1 MTPKSRAIAAAA
13 AVPLVLGG
21 TAACGTDVHLKG
33 PAQTVTVR
41 APAAFSIKGKKLRLT
56 EVAQGGATID
66 ADGAT
71 RTVRQGDAFTVDDV
85 RFSVDKIDDTTH
97 RVTLTGTVEITLP

>member
-1 MTPKSRAIAAAA
+1 MTPKGRAVAAAA
-13 AVPLVLGG
+13 ALPLVLGA

-41 APAAFSIKGKKLRLT
+41 APAAFTVKGKKLRLSAVT
-56 EVAQGGATID
+56 HGGATI
-66 ADGAT
+66 GAGDTT

-85 RFSVDKIDDTTH
+85 RFTVDKIDDATH